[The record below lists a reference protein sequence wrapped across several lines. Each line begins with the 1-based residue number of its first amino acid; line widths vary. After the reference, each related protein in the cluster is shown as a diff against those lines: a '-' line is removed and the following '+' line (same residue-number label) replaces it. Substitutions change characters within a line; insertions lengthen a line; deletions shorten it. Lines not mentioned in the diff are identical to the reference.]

1 MATNPTTIASP
12 RDLLAGPGLLRRALR
27 LDAVVS
33 GANGVA
39 YLAAAGPLGDLLS
52 MPAGVLRAVGAFLV
66 VFAAAVWLT
75 SSRPRRGAVKA
86 IIALN
91 AVWVVESLAV
101 AALGA
106 WSPSTSGTVWTVM
119 QAGAVAALAALQVAG
134 RRRLRS

>member
-27 LDAVVS
+27 LDALVS

-52 MPAGVLRAVGAFLV
+52 MPTGVLRAVGGFLV
-66 VFAAAVWLT
+66 VFAVAVWAT
-75 SSRPRRGAVKA
+75 SSRPRPGAVKA

-91 AVWVVESLAV
+91 AVWVAESLAV

-106 WSPSTSGTVWTVM
+106 WSPSAAGTVWTVL
-119 QAGAVAALAALQVAG
+119 QAGAVAAFAALQVAG
-134 RRRLRS
+134 LRRLR